1 MKINSTVWHEN
12 IIFGIQKWM
21 LKRKQIK
28 HWPTYMYMYKSLH
41 VHVVICTCSRCTCT
55 CSTCSV
61 VSMCCKIAKIK
72 STDVQTLEESSQLF
86 SIKFSIFHAT
96 AIINR
101 HNDIPYKMIYWR
113 EKYLANLSLKYNW
126 RILYWRFCYDHRR

>member
-1 MKINSTVWHEN
+1 MKINSAVWHEN

-41 VHVVICTCSRCTCT
+41 
-55 CSTCSV
+55 V

-101 HNDIPYKMIYWR
+101 HNDIT
-113 EKYLANLSLKYNW
+113 
-126 RILYWRFCYDHRR
+126 

>member
-1 MKINSTVWHEN
+1 
-12 IIFGIQKWM
+12 
-21 LKRKQIK
+21 
-28 HWPTYMYMYKSLH
+28 MYKSLH

-61 VSMCCKIAKIK
+61 VSMCCKIANIK

-101 HNDIPYKMIYWR
+101 HNDIT
-113 EKYLANLSLKYNW
+113 
-126 RILYWRFCYDHRR
+126 